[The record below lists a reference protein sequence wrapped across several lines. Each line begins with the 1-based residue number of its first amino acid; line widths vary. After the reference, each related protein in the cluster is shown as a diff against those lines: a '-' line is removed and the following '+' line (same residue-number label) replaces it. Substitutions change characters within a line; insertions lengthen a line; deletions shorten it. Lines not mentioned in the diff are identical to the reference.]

1 MSIIHGD
8 LFEASHTSSS
18 LAHCV
23 SRDLRMGQGIAK
35 LFRKTFGRMEELEKA
50 NANVGETIGLKEAR
64 QIVNN

>member
-1 MSIIHGD
+1 MSK
-8 LFEASHTSSS
+8 
-18 LAHCV
+18 
-23 SRDLRMGQGIAK
+23 GIAK